1 MFREFLANHHHLQD
15 LNLKKSWHPHLLKNQ
30 QRVWEEEQ
38 KALEERKKT
47 ALMLKERAEERQME
61 ELKKIH
67 ETAGGATVVDKVH
80 WMYAG
85 PSSGEAGTTEEM
97 EAYLLGKRRIDSLF
111 TKGGERE
118 KLSKQA
124 TESSFMLA
132 QNANSARDTASKIRE
147 DPLLAI
153 KRQEQAAYEALLK
166 DPVRRKQ
173 LLGITE
179 DKPKKSR
186 DDDRKSRRGRDDRDR
201 DGRSHRHRSER
212 GRERSRSRDRHH
224 RSRRHR
230 EDRKRSRSGSRSRS
244 VGRRYRDR
252 SRSEERRRDDDRD
265 RSRKRRSPPTSKS
278 KPDRSRSPYNHR
290 SRRSPSP
297 PSKVDRS
304 RSPYSKRPRRS
315 PSPMSGRDGDIRRPS
330 PTYEPRSRARRTP
343 SPPRDSTSHRD
354 RPSRG
359 YNSPRPGGSRPN
371 GQQNGTSEAD
381 KEAERARKLAAMQAN
396 AQELDVDRQKR
407 LAQLAEKERAALEA
421 EEEARKRNSRY
432 GGKGDFMSVLN
443 KKTIDMDLGERVRR
457 GKGTLVRD
465 REE

>member
-1 MFREFLANHHHLQD
+1 MGGD

-111 TKGGERE
+111 AKGSEKE
-118 KLSKQA
+118 KLSKQT

-132 QNANSARDTASKIRE
+132 QNANSARDIASKIRE

-153 KRQEQAAYEALLK
+153 KRQEQAAYEAILK
-166 DPVRRKQ
+166 DPVKRRQ

-186 DDDRKSRRGRDDRDR
+186 DGDRKSRRGRDDRDR

-212 GRERSRSRDRHH
+212 DRERSRSRDRHH
-224 RSRRHR
+224 RSRRHHENR
-230 EDRKRSRSGSRSRS
+230 LRSRSRSRSRS
-244 VGRRYRDR
+244 VSRRYRGR
-252 SRSEERRRDDDRD
+252 SRSEERRRNGDRD
-265 RSRKRRSPPTSKS
+265 RSRKRRSPPTSKA
-278 KPDRSRSPYNHR
+278 DRSRSPYTRR
-290 SRRSPSP
+290 SRRSSSP

-315 PSPMSGRDGDIRRPS
+315 PSPMPDRNEDISRTS
-330 PTYEPRSRARRTP
+330 STYEPRGRARRTP
-343 SPPRDSTSHRD
+343 SPHRD
-354 RPSRG
+354 FAPRVDRFSRG
-359 YNSPRPGGSRPN
+359 YNSPRLGDSRPN
-371 GQQNGTSEAD
+371 DQQNGALEAD
-381 KEAERARKLAAMQAN
+381 REAERAKKLAAMQAN
-396 AQELDVDRQKR
+396 AQELNVDRQKR
-407 LAQLAEKERAALEA
+407 LAQLAVREKTALEA
-421 EEEARKRNSRY
+421 EEEARKRSSRY
-432 GGKGDFMSVLN
+432 GGKGDFMSALN
-443 KKTIDMDLGERVRR
+443 RKTIDMDLGERVRR

>member
-1 MFREFLANHHHLQD
+1 LFREFQANHRHLQD

-111 TKGGERE
+111 TRGSEKE

-132 QNANSARDTASKIRE
+132 QNANSARDIASKIRE

-153 KRQEQAAYEALLK
+153 KRQEQAAYEAILK

-179 DKPKKSR
+179 DRPKRSR
-186 DDDRKSRRGRDDRDR
+186 DEGRKSRRGWNERER

-212 GRERSRSRDRHH
+212 DRERSRSRDRHR
-224 RSRRHR
+224 RSRRHQ
-230 EDRKRSRSGSRSRS
+230 EDPKRSRSRSRSRS
-244 VGRRYRDR
+244 VSRRYRDR
-252 SRSEERRRDDDRD
+252 SRSEGRRRDDGRD
-265 RSRKRRSPPTSKS
+265 LSRGRRTPPTSKAS
-278 KPDRSRSPYNHR
+278 RSRSPYSR
-290 SRRSPSP
+290 GSRRSPSL
-297 PSKVDRS
+297 PSERDRS

-315 PSPMSGRDGDIRRPS
+315 TSPMPDRNGDMQHPS
-330 PTYEPRSRARRTP
+330 PTYEPRNKAVRTP

-354 RPSRG
+354 RFSRG
-359 YNSPRPGGSRPN
+359 FNSPRPGGSRPS
-371 GQQNGTSEAD
+371 GQLNRASEAD
-381 KEAERARKLAAMQAN
+381 KEAERARKLAAMQVN
-396 AQELDVDRQKR
+396 AQELNIDRHKR
-407 LAQLAEKERAALEA
+407 LAQLAVREKAALEA
-421 EEEARKRNSRY
+421 EEEARKRSSRY
-432 GGKGDFMSVLN
+432 GGKGDFVSALN

-457 GKGTLVRD
+457 GKGMLVRD

>member
-1 MFREFLANHHHLQD
+1 MGGD

-111 TKGGERE
+111 TKGGEKE

-132 QNANSARDTASKIRE
+132 QNANSARDIASKIRE

-179 DKPKKSR
+179 DKPKQSR
-186 DDDRKSRRGRDDRDR
+186 DDDRNSQYDRGR

-212 GRERSRSRDRHH
+212 DSERSRSLDRHH
-224 RSRRHR
+224 RSRRHQ
-230 EDRKRSRSGSRSRS
+230 EDRKRSRSRSRSRS
-244 VGRRYRDR
+244 VSRRYRGC
-252 SRSEERRRDDDRD
+252 SRSEGTRRDDDRD
-265 RSRKRRSPPTSKS
+265 RSRKRHSPFTSKA
-278 KPDRSRSPYNHR
+278 DRSRSPYNRRSRLPQSPLSKVDRSCSPYRKR

-297 PSKVDRS
+297 MPSRN
-304 RSPYSKRPRRS
+304 
-315 PSPMSGRDGDIRRPS
+315 GDIRRPS
-330 PTYEPRSRARRTP
+330 PRYEPRNMARRTP
-343 SPPRDSTSHRD
+343 SPPRDSISHRD
-354 RPSRG
+354 RSSRG
-359 YNSPRPGGSRPN
+359 YNSPRPRGSRPN

-407 LAQLAEKERAALEA
+407 LAQLAEKEKAALKA
-421 EEEARKRNSRY
+421 EEEARKQSSRY
-432 GGKGDFMSVLN
+432 GGKGDFMSALK

>member
-1 MFREFLANHHHLQD
+1 
-15 LNLKKSWHPHLLKNQ
+15 
-30 QRVWEEEQ
+30 
-38 KALEERKKT
+38 
-47 ALMLKERAEERQME
+47 ME

-67 ETAGGATVVDKVH
+67 ETAGGDTAVDKVH

-97 EAYLLGKRRIDSLF
+97 EAYLLGNRRIDSLF
-111 TKGGERE
+111 TKGGEKE
-118 KLSKQA
+118 KLSNQA

-132 QNANSARDTASKIRE
+132 QNANSARDIASKIRE
-147 DPLLAI
+147 DPLLVI
-153 KRQEQAAYEALLK
+153 KRQEQAAFAALQK

-179 DKPKKSR
+179 DKPRKSR
-186 DDDRKSRRGRDDRDR
+186 DSDRKSRWRRDDRDR
-201 DGRSHRHRSER
+201 DRRSHRHRFER
-212 GRERSRSRDRHH
+212 DREKSRSRDRHY
-224 RSRRHR
+224 RSRRHQ
-230 EDRKRSRSGSRSRS
+230 EDRKRSKSHSRSRS

-265 RSRKRRSPPTSKS
+265 RSRKGRSPPPSKA
-278 KPDRSRSPYNHR
+278 DRSRSPYGRR
-290 SRRSPSP
+290 SRRSPP
-297 PSKVDRS
+297 QLSKVYRS
-304 RSPYSKRPRRS
+304 RSPCSKRLRRS
-315 PSPMSGRDGDIRRPS
+315 QSPMSDRNGDIRYPS
-330 PTYEPRSRARRTP
+330 PTDEPRNRARHTP

-354 RPSRG
+354 RFSRG
-359 YNSPRPGGSRPN
+359 YNSPCSSGSWPN
-371 GQQNGTSEAD
+371 GQQNGASEAD

-407 LAQLAEKERAALEA
+407 LAQLAEKEKAALEA
-421 EEEARKRNSRY
+421 EEEARKRSSRY
-432 GGKGDFMSVLN
+432 GGKGDFMSALS